1 MCIRDRGKGKL
12 NSDGKRDHMVWTKK
26 ISMTLHSEEK
36 EMTQSGTK
44 ETTNLIQNEV
54 QSAHVESTHKGVN

>member
-1 MCIRDRGKGKL
+1 
-12 NSDGKRDHMVWTKK
+12 MVWTKK